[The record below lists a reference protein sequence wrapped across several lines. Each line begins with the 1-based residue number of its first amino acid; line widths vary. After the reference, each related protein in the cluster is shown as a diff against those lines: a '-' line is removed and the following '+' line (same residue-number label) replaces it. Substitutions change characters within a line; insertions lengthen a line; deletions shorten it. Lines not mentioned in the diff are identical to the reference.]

1 MAEKT
6 QVALCITELDCGGAE
21 KIFCEL
27 ARSLD
32 PDRFETVVYCLRPR
46 NYHQKANFIPFLEK
60 NRIPV
65 IFLDMSGPF
74 SVWRGIGRLKRLLRE
89 QRAEIFQSFMF
100 HANFFGRIAA
110 RGARVPVIC
119 SGLRVSEKER
129 SSHLRLD
136 HLTARWVDAWVCV
149 SRSVADFSE
158 KRGKLPKNRLHVIPN
173 AVTADETATKSFL
186 QGDLTPF
193 PPLWGSFSGKK
204 AVVVGR
210 LTYQKGLDWLLKTA
224 PSWLEGE
231 SSADGASWG
240 LWIIGQGDREA
251 DLRCQAEALPASTA
265 ARIHFAGW
273 RPDVSAILAEADLL
287 LLPSRWEGMPNALM
301 EAAAASLP
309 VLASATDGV
318 REILGD
324 DLSLA
329 QTVPFGATDEWL
341 EKIRPLLNDDAL
353 RRRLGE
359 ENRRRVLSEFSVA
372 AMVKRYEELWTRLL
386 KEKR

>member
-1 MAEKT
+1 MAKKT

-46 NYHQKANFIPFLEK
+46 SYHQKASFIPFLEN

-89 QRAEIFQSFMF
+89 QRADVFQSFMF

-110 RGARVPVIC
+110 CGARVPVVC

-129 SSHLRLD
+129 KSHLWLD
-136 HLTARWVDAWVCV
+136 RLTARRVDAWVCV

-158 KRGKLPKNRLHVIPN
+158 KCGKLPKNRLHVIPN
-173 AVTADETATKSFL
+173 AVTTDETATKSFL
-186 QGDLTPF
+186 QSDDTPI
-193 PPLWGSFSGKK
+193 PPLFASFSGKK

-224 PSWLEGE
+224 PKWLGDE
-231 SSADGASWG
+231 SSASRADWS
-240 LWIIGQGDREA
+240 LWLIGQGVLEA
-251 DLRCQAEALPASTA
+251 DLRRQAESLPAQTA

-273 RPDVSAILAEADLL
+273 RPDISAILAEADLL
-287 LLPSRWEGMPNALM
+287 LLPSRWEGMPNALL

-309 VLASATDGV
+309 VLATAADGV
-318 REILGD
+318 VEILGD
-324 DLSLA
+324 DLASE
-329 QTVPFGATDEWL
+329 QTVQFGATDEWL
-341 EKIRPLLNDDAL
+341 EKIMPLLSDDSL
-353 RRRLGE
+353 RQRLGE
-359 ENRRRVLSEFSVA
+359 ENRRRVLTEFSVET
-372 AMVKRYEELWTRLL
+372 MVKRYEELWARLL
-386 KEKR
+386 